1 MTVKTRSLTLG
12 HPTTKARIGSLYLNV
27 ETVGKPLS
35 LLFTP
40 LFLVRRLIFAAI
52 AILVQNNG
60 PLQVFMNA
68 YASLVLIF
76 FYVKVW
82 PMIDRVNNVIQLLN
96 EVFFLVCIY
105 LQLAFTDYTVDP
117 VKKHDIGSAYLVF
130 LGVNVTAN
138 VALIGYIFVKQV
150 QGYYKNKQKK
160 TTFTEKTGAS

>member
-1 MTVKTRSLTLG
+1 
-12 HPTTKARIGSLYLNV
+12 V
-27 ETVGKPLS
+27 ETVGKPLA

-40 LFLVRRLIFAAI
+40 MFLVRRLIFAAI

-60 PLQVFMNA
+60 PLQVFVNA

-82 PMIDRVNNVIQLLN
+82 PMTDTINNVIQLLN

-117 VKKHDIGSAYLVF
+117 EKKHDIGSAYLGF
-130 LGVNVTAN
+130 LGINVSVNVL
-138 VALIGYIFVKQV
+138 LIGYTFVKQV
-150 QGYYKNKQKK
+150 QAYYKNKQKRPRSLK
-160 TTFTEKTGAS
+160 RPTPK